1 MWENN
6 QSAVQKKKREKEKQN
21 LIGNVGDGIDW
32 ERGGWD
38 RLWQLLNWF
47 PESLTHLAFNKYH
60 LRENSFE
67 LNLQMISAVL
77 CEKWIKM
84 IIHE

>member
-6 QSAVQKKKREKEKQN
+6 QSAVQKKKKKERKAKS
-21 LIGNVGDGIDW
+21 DW
-32 ERGGWD
+32 ERVGWD
-38 RLWQLLNWF
+38 RLWQLLSWF
-47 PESLTHLAFNKYH
+47 PESLTHLAYNEYH
-60 LRENSFE
+60 LRENSSE

-84 IIHE
+84 IIHD